1 MDYFQKHWSHESRL
15 KTPNYSSELDLGC
28 INNRR
33 IWGGGTI
40 SNITLS
46 LGVKKPKKPQV
57 ARMYLFEVL
66 LGEGNNYTKFDI
78 YGHLLFG
85 IVQRCD
91 CLLYISF
98 LPTMVESVVWT
109 L

>member
-1 MDYFQKHWSHESRL
+1 MYQQP
-15 KTPNYSSELDLGC
+15 TYLG
-28 INNRR
+28 
-33 IWGGGTI
+33 GGGTI